1 MSDGMNEAWLRGK
14 LLEANQRTNAVVHE
28 RDVLQRRLDALENR
42 KSVVVADIGAK
53 CDGCGHLIGLVGVG
67 SDARWSRGDGFP
79 SFNLAIAIDGI
90 VSGLGWTRIGD
101 KHTCPACQGK

>member
-42 KSVVVADIGAK
+42 KSVVLADVGAK
-53 CDGCGHLIGLVGVG
+53 CDGCGHLVGLVGIG
-67 SDARWSRGDGFP
+67 EP
-79 SFNLAIAIDGI
+79 SSIRLVSLIEDLVRAI
-90 VSGLGWTRIGD
+90 GWMRVGD
-101 KHTCPACQGK
+101 KHKCPACQGK